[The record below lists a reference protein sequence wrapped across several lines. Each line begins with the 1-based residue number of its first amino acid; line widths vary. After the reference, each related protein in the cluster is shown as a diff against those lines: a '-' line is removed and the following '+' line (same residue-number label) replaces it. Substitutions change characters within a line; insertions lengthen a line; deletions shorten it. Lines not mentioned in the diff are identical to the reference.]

1 MTKQK
6 IKQETQNKTDTQID
20 ENISIEEFDNDEDED
35 FITDLD
41 DIF

>member
-20 ENISIEEFDNDEDED
+20 ENISI
-35 FITDLD
+35 
-41 DIF
+41 IFLFSLKFTL